1 MLIKLTHRGTPTLIN
16 VDHIVSI
23 YMDTDMKSGLVQSKV
38 TTSNGIVFVEET
50 LNVIQKLAWQVKNGI
65 PPEMDYEVP
74 TIDSRIEKSY
84 NNDRPLSYT
93 PTSHRVRTPMRRNY
107 NPHNFVDYNY

>member
-16 VDHIVSI
+16 VDQIVSI
-23 YMDTDMKSGLVQSKV
+23 YMDTDMKSGIVGTKV
-38 TTSNGIVFVEET
+38 TTTNGIVFVEET

-107 NPHNFVDYNY
+107 NPHNFNDNNY

>member
-16 VDHIVSI
+16 VDQIVSI
-23 YMDTDMKSGLVQSKV
+23 YMDTDMKSGIVGTKI
-38 TTSNGIVFVEET
+38 TTTNGIVFVEET
-50 LNVIQKLAWQVKNGI
+50 LNVIQKMAWQVKNGI

-74 TIDSRIEKSY
+74 TIDNRMEKSF

-107 NPHNFVDYNY
+107 NPHNFIDNNY

>member
-1 MLIKLTHRGTPTLIN
+1 MLIKLTHRGTPTLVN

-38 TTSNGIVFVEET
+38 TTSNGIVFVEEG
-50 LNVIQKLAWQVKNGI
+50 LNCIHKMVWQVKNGT

-74 TIDSRIEKSY
+74 TIDSRMEKSY
-84 NNDRPLSYT
+84 NNDKPLSYT

-107 NPHNFVDYNY
+107 NPHNFNDNNY

>member
-1 MLIKLTHRGTPTLIN
+1 MLIKLTHRGTPTLVN
-16 VDHIVSI
+16 VDQIVSI
-23 YMDTDMKSGLVQSKV
+23 YMDTDMKSGIVGTKV
-38 TTSNGIVFVEET
+38 TTTNGIVFVEET

-74 TIDSRIEKSY
+74 TIDNRMEKSF
-84 NNDRPLSYT
+84 NQDRPLSYE
-93 PTSHRVRTPMRRNY
+93 PKRPRTPIRRNY

>member
-1 MLIKLTHRGTPTLIN
+1 MLIKLTHRGTPTLVN
-16 VDHIVSI
+16 VDQIVSI

-93 PTSHRVRTPMRRNY
+93 PTSHRQRTPVRRNY